1 MYNKPKLTIAEQIA
15 LLKSRGL
22 QILPADKAEHILGN
36 VSYYQLAE
44 YWQPNES
51 PDSNKRFKPGSTFS
65 DAIGLYN
72 FDRKLRAVMFDIL
85 GRIETSLRSKMIY
98 HLSLE
103 HGPWWFEEAD
113 LFFDKD
119 DHDHA
124 LYIIRGTVKRASSTL
139 IKQHLE
145 KYQQEEHLPPAWKTL
160 ELVSL
165 TTLARIYENLDNGK
179 NKSKNV
185 IAQEWGLESHDSV
198 TGWLKSISQIRNICA
213 HYERLWNRRLRA
225 AIPIPKQLPDPWIK
239 NLPADK
245 SKLYLH
251 LCCVKYVLNRVH
263 PENSFT
269 RSLQNLFLEYPRLD
283 ISLMGFVKGWEKEA
297 LWQGV

>member
-22 QILPADKAEHILGN
+22 QIVPTDNAEHILGN
-36 VSYYQLAE
+36 IGYYQLAE
-44 YWQPNES
+44 YWQPNEA

-72 FDRKLRAVMFDIL
+72 FDRKLRAVLFDIL
-85 GRIETSLRSKMIY
+85 GRIETSLRSKMMY

-103 HGPWWFEEAD
+103 HGPWWFEDAD

-124 LYIIRGTVKRASSTL
+124 LYIIRGAVKRASSTL
-139 IKQHLE
+139 IKTHLE
-145 KYQQEEHLPPAWKTL
+145 KYQKDEHLPPAWKTL

-165 TTLARIYENLDNGK
+165 TTLARMYENLDNGR
-179 NKSKNV
+179 NKSKNL
-185 IAQEWGLESHDSV
+185 IAGEWGLESHTIV
-198 TGWLKSISQIRNICA
+198 TSWLQSISLIRNMCA
-213 HYERLWNRRLRA
+213 HYERCWNRHLPA
-225 AIPIPKQLPDPWIK
+225 DISIPAQLPDGWVAH
-239 NLPADK
+239 LPADR

-251 LCCVKYVLNRVH
+251 LCCVKYILNRVH

-283 ISLMGFVKGWEKEA
+283 TGLMGFEKGWEREA
-297 LWQGV
+297 VWDGI